1 MILNNDSCDTLT
13 RIRNSEVLS
22 EVLGEV
28 FDKHLT
34 LLKPFADG
42 LFRTIEWGD
51 EVFLLTALF
60 SNAN

>member
-1 MILNNDSCDTLT
+1 MILNNDSYDTLT

-42 LFRTIEWGD
+42 LFWAIE
-51 EVFLLTALF
+51 
-60 SNAN
+60 